1 MKFEKIGALTI
12 AVMVGA
18 GTILGH
24 DEEHIEQRPTTPE
37 PALPMDAVIIST
49 ATVTDS
55 GTPKLIAYMRKE
67 PPVKLFDFGSFFET
81 NTIGISL

>member
-1 MKFEKIGALTI
+1 MNCEKIGALSI

-37 PALPMDAVIIST
+37 PAPPMDGVIISM

-55 GTPKLIAYMRKE
+55 GNPKLIAYTRTRN
-67 PPVKLFDFGSFFET
+67 PR
-81 NTIGISL
+81 

>member
-1 MKFEKIGALTI
+1 MKIEKIEALSI

-24 DEEHIEQRPTTPE
+24 DEEHIEQCPTTPE
-37 PALPMDAVIIST
+37 PALPMDRVIIST

-55 GTPKLIAYMRKE
+55 GTPKLIAYARTRN
-67 PPVKLFDFGSFFET
+67 PR
-81 NTIGISL
+81 